1 MRKNVHRWLLPALL
15 ALSLACGPAGGPG
28 ALTPTQ
34 EGSDDLAETFD
45 DGFDFVTP
53 LRTILGTPWF
63 DEYGAQLERRLAESD
78 VVAVVKVRS
87 VLPAGQGQAFGTLE
101 VEVEES
107 LLGAAARGTIL
118 RLDVANGSAAAERID
133 AERIRID
140 ELGRFVAYVRLYAG
154 ETGETRTHWHLSPY
168 DSDLLGTIRRV
179 LRPPG
184 E

>member
-1 MRKNVHRWLLPALL
+1 VKKNVYRLLLVVLL
-15 ALSLACGPAGGPG
+15 ALSFGCGPAAGPG
-28 ALTPTQ
+28 ALEPTQ
-34 EGSDDLAETFD
+34 EWSDDLAETFD

-63 DEYGAQLERRLAESD
+63 EEYGAQLERRLAESD

-107 LLGAAARGTIL
+107 LVGPMSRGAVL

-133 AERIRID
+133 AERARID

-179 LRPPG
+179 LQPPA